1 LMKSHARVSGVKL
14 KQQLNRGSFVASD
27 AKFSCNSEDV
37 LHEAQPCT
45 VASCF
50 YSAGISIGN

>member
-1 LMKSHARVSGVKL
+1 MKSHARVGGVKL
-14 KQQLNRGSFVASD
+14 KQQLNRGSFMASD

-45 VASCF
+45 AASCF